1 MATAVEGG
9 ATLQIGP
16 GDITIAVLLTL
27 SDHPDFGFQPGVAR
41 DGLVILAQCGVLA
54 IDCQSID
61 LGVAAAGKARKLVG
75 IVLAERGIADLRGLP
90 LSTRLH
96 RVIAGCWRNSGASS
110 ARKECCLRA
119 RRVGNGRVP

>member
-1 MATAVEGG
+1 MLATAVEGG

-61 LGVAAAGKARKLVG
+61 LGVAGAGK
-75 IVLAERGIADLRGLP
+75 
-90 LSTRLH
+90 H